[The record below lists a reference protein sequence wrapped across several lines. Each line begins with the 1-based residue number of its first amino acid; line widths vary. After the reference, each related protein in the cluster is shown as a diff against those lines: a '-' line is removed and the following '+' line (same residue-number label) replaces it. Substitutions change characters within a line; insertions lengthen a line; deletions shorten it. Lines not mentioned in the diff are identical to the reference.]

1 MVKLSLRNIPKVHK
15 QTAVKQAIEYLKK
28 YILESDNP
36 EQKKLPSEAHL
47 AGELGIS
54 RLTVREAL
62 TVLENEGFITR
73 SQGSSS
79 TITTFARK
87 LTEKIDHAGELKK
100 FIKDCGYEVLIDNI
114 TYSWEKSTKEEA
126 EALNINRGDELLI
139 VKKRFCADNKPAV
152 YCINRI
158 PRIYMNKNTFSD
170 QEVGEDIFSF
180 AEENNNFYFS
190 NDLME
195 LVPSV
200 ANAEIGEMLHLEK
213 NTPLLL
219 LDITKYTYKGI
230 PVMINTEYY
239 VHELIKFTASRTITH
254 H

>member
-1 MVKLSLRNIPKVHK
+1 MSLRNIPKVHK

-36 EQKKLPSEAHL
+36 DQKKLPSEAHL
-47 AGELGIS
+47 AAELGIN

-79 TITTFARK
+79 KITTFARK

-114 TYSWEKSTKEEA
+114 TYSWEKSTKEQA

-158 PRIYMNKNTFSD
+158 PRIYMKKNTFSD

-200 ANAEIGEMLHLEK
+200 ADDEIGEMLHLEK
-213 NTPLLL
+213 NTPLLR
-219 LDITKYTYKGI
+219 LDITKYTDKGI
-230 PVMINTEYY
+230 PVMLNTEYY

>member
-1 MVKLSLRNIPKVHK
+1 LSIRNIPKVHK
-15 QTAVKQAIEYLKK
+15 QTATKQAIEYLKK
-28 YILESDNP
+28 YILESNDHEKN
-36 EQKKLPSEAHL
+36 KLPSETKL
-47 AGELGIS
+47 AADLGIS

-100 FIKDCGYEVLIDNI
+100 FIKDCGYEVLVDHIKY
-114 TYSWEKSTKEEA
+114 TWEKSTKEQA
-126 EALNINRGDELLI
+126 EALKITPGDELFI
-139 VKKRFCADNKPAV
+139 VKKRFCADTNPAV

-158 PRIYMNKNTFSD
+158 PRIYMNKGPFSD
-170 QEVGEDIFSF
+170 LDLGEDIFSF
-180 AEENNNFYFS
+180 IEHKNNFYFTH
-190 NDLME
+190 DFME

-200 ANAEIGEMLHLEK
+200 ATGEIGKMLNLAE
-213 NTPLLL
+213 NTPLLR
-219 LDITKYTYKGI
+219 LDITKYTDKGI
-230 PVMINTEYY
+230 PVMYNTEYY
-239 VHELIKFTASRTITH
+239 VHDLIKFTASRTITH

>member
-1 MVKLSLRNIPKVHK
+1 LSKRSIPKVQK
-15 QTAVKQAIEYLKK
+15 QTAVKQAIEYLKT
-28 YILESDNP
+28 YILESNEA
-36 EQKKLPSEAHL
+36 EQSKLPSEAHL
-47 AGELGIS
+47 AAELGIS

-100 FIKDCGYEVLIDNI
+100 FIKDCGYEVLVDNI
-114 TYSWEKSTKEEA
+114 SYSWEKSTKEQA
-126 EALNINRGDELLI
+126 EALKIKPEDELLI
-139 VKKRFCADNKPAV
+139 VKKRFCADTSPAV

-158 PRIYMNKNTFSD
+158 PKVYMNNAAFSD
-170 QEVGEDIFSF
+170 DEIGENIFSF
-180 AEENNNFYFS
+180 IEETNNIYFS
-190 NDLME
+190 HDFME

-200 ANAEIGEMLHLEK
+200 ANEEIANMLKLK
-213 NTPLLL
+213 ANTPLLRI
-219 LDITKYTYKGI
+219 DITKYTDKGI
-230 PVMINTEYY
+230 PIMYNTEYY
-239 VHELIKFTASRTITH
+239 VHDLIKFTASRTITH

>member
-1 MVKLSLRNIPKVHK
+1 MSPRNIPKVHK
-15 QTAVKQAIEYLKK
+15 QTAVKQAIEYLKR
-28 YILESDNP
+28 YILESNHP
-36 EQKKLPSEAHL
+36 EQNKLPSEAHL
-47 AGELGIS
+47 AAELGIS

-100 FIKDCGYEVLIDNI
+100 FIKDCGYEVMIDNI
-114 TYSWEKSTKEEA
+114 TYSWEKSTKEQA
-126 EALNINRGDELLI
+126 EKLNINPGDELLI

-158 PRIYMNKNTFSD
+158 PRSYMNKTTFTD
-170 QEVGEDIFSF
+170 KELGEDIFAV
-180 AEENNNFYFS
+180 AEENNNFYFR

-200 ANAEIGEMLHLEK
+200 ATAEIAEMLHLEK
-213 NTPLLL
+213 NTPLLR
-219 LDITKYTYKGI
+219 LDITKYTEKGI

-254 H
+254 

>member
-1 MVKLSLRNIPKVHK
+1 MSKRIIPKVQK
-15 QTAVKQAIEYLKK
+15 QTAVKQAIEYLRKF
-28 YILESDNP
+28 ILESNEP
-36 EQKKLPSEAHL
+36 GQSKLPSEAQL
-47 AGELGIS
+47 AAELGIS

-100 FIKDCGYEVLIDNI
+100 FIKDCGYEVLVDKVS
-114 TYSWEKSTKEEA
+114 YSWEKSNQEQA
-126 EALNINRGDELLI
+126 EALKIEPGEDLLI
-139 VKKRFCADNKPAV
+139 VKKRFCADTNPAV

-158 PRIYMNKNTFSD
+158 PRVFVNKKTFTD
-170 QEVGEDIFSF
+170 EEIGENIFSF
-180 AEENNNFYFS
+180 VEENNNFYFS
-190 NDLME
+190 HDLME

-200 ANAEIGEMLHLEK
+200 ANGQIAQMLNLEV
-213 NTPLLL
+213 NTPLLRI
-219 LDITKYTYKGI
+219 DITKYTDKGI
-230 PVMINTEYY
+230 PVMYNTEYY
-239 VHELIKFTASRTITH
+239 VHDLIKFTASRTITH